1 MAVKVRD
8 EIDRGLVYSKVK
20 QAQPSRMP
28 RNTRECTLT
37 FQTARNVCDGHNAIA
52 IAKFVEVCTDE
63 ARRLR

>member
-8 EIDRGLVYSKVK
+8 EIDRGLVDLKVR
-20 QAQPSRMP
+20 QPEPSRMP
-28 RNTRECTLT
+28 RSARECTLT

-63 ARRLR
+63 ARRLT